1 MNERST
7 PASSDGAPF
16 SHLAE
21 MIRSLAEATDPADR
35 RLFLRGTLRALE
47 YIAGK
52 THAAL
57 SALVAAVSK
66 EGK

>member
-1 MNERST
+1 
-7 PASSDGAPF
+7 
-16 SHLAE
+16 
-21 MIRSLAEATDPADR
+21 MIRSLAEATDPAER
-35 RLFLRGTLRALE
+35 RLFLRGILRALE